1 MRKLVAV
8 VALALLV
15 ALVAVALPA
24 GAHEDTSDANAQRA
38 SHLAK
43 LSAGGRLTVSLL
55 ERNKHELLSAVY
67 REETSRGKTR
77 KSMRRGLQVYCH
89 PRQYNIRSFTC
100 VGAPAPTGVAEP
112 APTPAPT
119 PAPATAPATA
129 PAAATTPPAAATAS
143 ATAPATAP
151 AIAPAQS
158 TAPAATQPPPAA
170 QPLP

>member
-1 MRKLVAV
+1 MRKLVVV

-43 LSAGGRLTVSLL
+43 LSAGGRLTLSLL

-119 PAPATAPATA
+119 PSPATAPATA
-129 PAAATTPPAAATAS
+129 PAATTPPAAVTAS
-143 ATAPATAP
+143 ATAPAT
-151 AIAPAQS
+151 APAQS

>member
-43 LSAGGRLTVSLL
+43 LSAGGRLTLSLL

-67 REETSRGKTR
+67 RDEASRGKTR

-100 VGAPAPTGVAEP
+100 VGAPAPTGGVAEP

-119 PAPATAPATA
+119 PAPATA

-151 AIAPAQS
+151 AQS
-158 TAPAATQPPPAA
+158 TAPAATQPTPTPAV

>member
-24 GAHEDTSDANAQRA
+24 GAHEDTSDGNAQRA

-43 LSAGGRLTVSLL
+43 LSAGGRLTLSLL

-100 VGAPAPTGVAEP
+100 VGAPAPTGVAEQP

-143 ATAPATAP
+143 ATAPA
-151 AIAPAQS
+151 QS
-158 TAPAATQPPPAA
+158 TAPAATQPTPTPTA

>member
-1 MRKLVAV
+1 MRKLVVV

-24 GAHEDTSDANAQRA
+24 GAHGDTSDANAQRA

-100 VGAPAPTGVAEP
+100 VGAPAPTGGVAEP

-143 ATAPATAP
+143 ATAPA
-151 AIAPAQS
+151 QS
-158 TAPAATQPPPAA
+158 TAPAATQPTPTPAS
-170 QPLP
+170 QSLP

>member
-24 GAHEDTSDANAQRA
+24 GAHEDTSDTNAQRA

-43 LSAGGRLTVSLL
+43 LSAGGRLTLSLL

-67 REETSRGKTR
+67 REEASRGKTR

-100 VGAPAPTGVAEP
+100 VGAPAPTGGVAEP
-112 APTPAPT
+112 APTPAPA
-119 PAPATAPATA
+119 PAPTPAPATA
-129 PAAATTPPAAATAS
+129 PAAATTPPAAVTAS
-143 ATAPATAP
+143 ATAPAT
-151 AIAPAQS
+151 APAQS
-158 TAPAATQPPPAA
+158 TAPAATQPTPTPAV

>member
-1 MRKLVAV
+1 MRGRRTMSKLIAV

-38 SHLAK
+38 NHLSK
-43 LSAGGRLTVSLL
+43 LSAGGRLTLSLL

-112 APTPAPT
+112 TPTPTPTPAPT
-119 PAPATAPATA
+119 PAPATAPA
-129 PAAATTPPAAATAS
+129 
-143 ATAPATAP
+143 
-151 AIAPAQS
+151 
-158 TAPAATQPPPAA
+158 
-170 QPLP
+170 

>member
-24 GAHEDTSDANAQRA
+24 GAHEDSSDGDAQRA

-43 LSAGGRLTVSLL
+43 LTAGGRLTLSLL
-55 ERNKHELLSAVY
+55 ERNKQELLSAVY
-67 REETSRGKTR
+67 RDEASRGKTR

-100 VGAPAPTGVAEP
+100 VGAPAPTGGVAEP

-129 PAAATTPPAAATAS
+129 PPAATTPPPAAATAS

-151 AIAPAQS
+151 AQS
-158 TAPAATQPPPAA
+158 TTPAATQPPPAA

>member
-1 MRKLVAV
+1 MRKLVVV

-43 LSAGGRLTVSLL
+43 LSAGGRLTLSLL

-67 REETSRGKTR
+67 RDEASRGKTR

-100 VGAPAPTGVAEP
+100 VGAPAPTGGVAEP
-112 APTPAPT
+112 APTP
-119 PAPATAPATA
+119 APATA
-129 PAAATTPPAAATAS
+129 PAAATTPPAAVTAS
-143 ATAPATAP
+143 ATAPAT
-151 AIAPAQS
+151 APAQS
-158 TAPAATQPPPAA
+158 TAPAATQPTPTPAV

>member
-1 MRKLVAV
+1 MSKLIAV

-24 GAHEDTSDANAQRA
+24 GAHEDTSDRDAQRA

-43 LSAGGRLTVSLL
+43 LSAGGRLTLSLL

-100 VGAPAPTGVAEP
+100 VGAPAPMGGVAEP
-112 APTPAPT
+112 APTPAPA
-119 PAPATAPATA
+119 PAPPPAPATA

-143 ATAPATAP
+143 ATAPA
-151 AIAPAQS
+151 QS

>member
-1 MRKLVAV
+1 MRKLVVV

-24 GAHEDTSDANAQRA
+24 GAHEDTSDANAQRT

-43 LSAGGRLTVSLL
+43 LSAGGRLTLSLL

-67 REETSRGKTR
+67 REEASRGKTR

-100 VGAPAPTGVAEP
+100 VGAPAPTGSAE
-112 APTPAPT
+112 PAPT
-119 PAPATAPATA
+119 PAPATAPA
-129 PAAATTPPAAATAS
+129 PATTPPAAATAS
-143 ATAPATAP
+143 ATAPA
-151 AIAPAQS
+151 QS
-158 TAPAATQPPPAA
+158 TVPAATQPTPTPAA

>member
-43 LSAGGRLTVSLL
+43 LSAGGRLTLSLL

-112 APTPAPT
+112 APTPAP
-119 PAPATAPATA
+119 ATAPATA
-129 PAAATTPPAAATAS
+129 PAAATTPPAAVTAS
-143 ATAPATAP
+143 ATAPAT
-151 AIAPAQS
+151 APAQS
-158 TAPAATQPPPAA
+158 TAPAATQPTPTPAV

>member
-15 ALVAVALPA
+15 AWVAVALPA
-24 GAHEDTSDANAQRA
+24 VANEDTSDGNAQRA

-43 LSAGGRLTVSLL
+43 LSAGGRLTLSLL

-112 APTPAPT
+112 APTPAP
-119 PAPATAPATA
+119 ATA

>member
-43 LSAGGRLTVSLL
+43 LSAGGRLTLSLL

-100 VGAPAPTGVAEP
+100 VGAPAPTGVAEQP

-119 PAPATAPATA
+119 PAPATAPA
-129 PAAATTPPAAATAS
+129 AATTAPAAATAS
-143 ATAPATAP
+143 ATAPAT
-151 AIAPAQS
+151 APAQS

>member
-38 SHLAK
+38 NHLAK
-43 LSAGGRLTVSLL
+43 LSAGGRLTLSLL

-112 APTPAPT
+112 APTPAP
-119 PAPATAPATA
+119 ATA

-158 TAPAATQPPPAA
+158 TAPAATQPSPAA